1 VIRTVCVFCG
11 SSAGREPAFAE
22 AAREAGREIARRGL
36 QLVYGGASVGLMGI
50 LADSALAGG
59 AEVIGVLPRALFK
72 REVAHAGL
80 THLRSV
86 EGMHERKALMA
97 QLSDA
102 FLALPGGYG
111 TLDELFEMTTWAQ
124 LGIHRKPVA
133 VLDVAGYFAP
143 LRAFVARAIADGF
156 IAEGFGGLIA
166 YAATAADALDKLS
179 AYVPAREPH
188 HEASELSP

>member
-1 VIRTVCVFCG
+1 MIRTVCVFCG

-22 AAREAGREIARRGL
+22 AAGEAGREIARRGL

-80 THLRSV
+80 THLHSV

-143 LRAFVARAIADGF
+143 LRAFVARAVADGF
-156 IAEGFGGLIA
+156 IAQAHGELIA
-166 YAATAADALDKLS
+166 YAATAADALNKLS
-179 AYVPAREPH
+179 AYAPAGRTQDPSNEVAP
-188 HEASELSP
+188 